1 MISSAYDSIQIFTSG
16 RVFEI
21 SDNYMLLAVSLSLI
35 PHVWIDDRIIRVK
48 RE

>member
-1 MISSAYDSIQIFTSG
+1 MISSEYDSIQIFTS

-21 SDNYMLLAVSLSLI
+21 SDNYVIGISLI

>member
-21 SDNYMLLAVSLSLI
+21 SDNYVI
-35 PHVWIDDRIIRVK
+35 GKPFIDFVCLDR
-48 RE
+48 